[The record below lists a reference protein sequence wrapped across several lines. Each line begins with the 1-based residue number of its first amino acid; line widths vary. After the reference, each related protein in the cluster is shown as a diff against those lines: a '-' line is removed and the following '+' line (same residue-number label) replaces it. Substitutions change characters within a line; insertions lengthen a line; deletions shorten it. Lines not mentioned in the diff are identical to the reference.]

1 MSEKTKGIIERYIIP
16 ALLAVALI
24 AVTLWATRQKANAES
39 YKNTAASMYSRAYG
53 QLAEDLYEMETAL
66 SKLTVVNSP
75 AQYIMLLDEVWR
87 LSGSAVSSMAYIPV
101 SHVDTTELNQFVVR
115 LGDYAHALTKKAA
128 KGGMITD
135 EDVSTINELRNSC
148 ASLAKEF
155 GERYQSGDIPLEA
168 IGSEG
173 YFTQSDSYKDS
184 DSIEGFPTLIYDGP
198 FAQSSEKL
206 EPRGLSGNNIT
217 QEQAESIAEALTGV
231 DMTFSGKN
239 EGKIPAF
246 EFSFSDDNGWKEA
259 SITEQGGRIL
269 YFMGNS
275 SSGTEGRPNEEEA
288 ERFGDTAT
296 AFLNR
301 MGYPSMIPTYAQYY
315 GGCAVINCAAAQN
328 GVILY
333 SDLIKVWVDRET
345 GSVIGIDARNYLFS
359 HRTRELPTPQIS
371 LEEAESLLSPN
382 LDVESREL
390 ALIPITPETEKLCYE
405 FKCTLGEEAY
415 IVYINVENGDEEQ
428 VFKIIDSEDGV
439 LVI

>member
-1 MSEKTKGIIERYIIP
+1 MSEKTKSIIEKFIIP
-16 ALLAVALI
+16 TLLAIALI
-24 AVTLWATRQKANAES
+24 AVTLWGTRQRANAES
-39 YKNTAASMYSRAYG
+39 YKTTAASMYSRAYG

-87 LSGSAVSSMAYIPV
+87 LSGSAVSSMAYMPV

-135 EDVSTINELRNSC
+135 EDVRTINDLRNSC
-148 ASLAKEF
+148 ANLAKQY
-155 GERYQSGDIPLEA
+155 GEKYQSGDLPLEA
-168 IGSEG
+168 LDTEG
-173 YFTQSDSYKDS
+173 YFTESDSYKDS

-198 FAQSSEKL
+198 FAESSEKR
-206 EPRGLSGNNIT
+206 EPLGLSGGNIT
-217 QEQAESIAEALTGV
+217 EEQAESIAESITGV
-231 DMTFSGKN
+231 DMTYSGKN

-246 EFSFSDDNGWKEA
+246 EFSYSDENGWKEA

-275 SSGTEGRPNEEEA
+275 SSDAEGKPNEEEA
-288 ERFGDTAT
+288 KRFSDAAV

-301 MGYPSMIPTYAQYY
+301 MGYTDMTPTYAQYY
-315 GGCAVINCAAAQN
+315 GGSAVINCAATQS
-328 GVILY
+328 GTILY
-333 SDLIKVWVDRET
+333 SDLIKVWVDREN

-359 HRTRELPTPQIS
+359 HRPRELASPAIS
-371 LEEAESLLSPN
+371 MEEAETLLSSS
-382 LDVESREL
+382 LKVESREL

-405 FKCTLGEEAY
+405 FKCTAGEDAY

-428 VFKIIDSEDGV
+428 IFKIIDSEDGV